1 MGKAT
6 IENLTKSGVLPTRSV
21 GSRARNVDGQ
31 PREGFRN
38 PGMNQLVTTA
48 VAADLLGLTVRGLEG
63 MRMRRVGPPFVRISL
78 RCIRYNLSDLE
89 RFIMTKIVRTEACA
103 DIPTC

>member
-1 MGKAT
+1 MGKAM
-6 IENLTKSGVLPTRSV
+6 IENLTKSGVPATAAA

-48 VAADLLGLTVRGLEG
+48 VAADLLGLTVRGPKE
-63 MRMRRVGPPFVRISL
+63 
-78 RCIRYNLSDLE
+78 
-89 RFIMTKIVRTEACA
+89 CA
-103 DIPTC
+103 